1 MAQKN
6 IARMIDHTLLKPDA
20 TKDQILQLCKEAR
33 EHVFASVCINP
44 YWISLAAKELSGSE
58 VKVCT
63 VVGFPLGASTSEAK
77 AFEAKDAIAKGAE
90 EIDMVMNIGALKSGD
105 LETVEEDI
113 RAVVEAANGVLV
125 KVILETGLLS
135 DEEIVQGSKASKA
148 AGAHFV
154 KTSTGFG
161 YGGATVEAVR
171 LMRETVGPE
180 LGVKASGGVR
190 DLAGAE
196 AIIAAGANRI
206 GASAS
211 IAIVTG
217 GTGAGAY

>member
-1 MAQKN
+1 MAHKN

-44 YWISLAAKELSGSE
+44 YWISLAAKELSGTE

-77 AFEAKDAIAKGAE
+77 AFETKDAIAKGAE

-105 LETVEEDI
+105 LETVEQDI

-135 DEEIVQGSKASKA
+135 DEEIVQASKASKA

-196 AIIAAGANRI
+196 SIIAAGANRI

-217 GTGAGAY
+217 GTGTGAY

>member
-1 MAQKN
+1 MTQQDLASL
-6 IARMIDHTLLKPDA
+6 IDHTLLKPEA
-20 TKDQILQLCKEAR
+20 TAEQIDRLCQEAAV
-33 EHVFASVCINP
+33 HHFASVCVNP
-44 YWISLAAKELSGSE
+44 TWVARAAQRLEGTD

-63 VVGFPLGASTSEAK
+63 VVGFPLGASHTEIK
-77 AFEAKDAIAKGAE
+77 AVETKRAIQDGAQ

-105 LETVEEDI
+105 LEAVRRDI
-113 RAVVEAANGVLV
+113 TAVVEAADGVLV

-135 DEEIVQGSKASKA
+135 ADEIRIASEQAKA

-161 YGGATVEAVR
+161 NGGATVEAVA
-171 LMRETVGPE
+171 LMRQTVGPD

-190 DLAGAE
+190 DRKTAEAMIRAGAT
-196 AIIAAGANRI
+196 RI

-217 GTGAGAY
+217 GVGNEGY